1 MREKTGSVG
10 NHEAQ
15 SINKDRT
22 MKDIN
27 VDELYVPPSSVFS
40 NEQKLNFN
48 TMLKASLELLQELCL
63 KSPIQFKK
71 IVYLSEDILKVAK
84 SIPSAANHDHVVD
97 MSVQLSSSI
106 HQLAAFASRIEIGMP
121 VNIDKQLKVI
131 QGSYSEY

>member
-1 MREKTGSVG
+1 
-10 NHEAQ
+10 
-15 SINKDRT
+15 

-84 SIPSAANHDHVVD
+84 SIPSAANEEHAVD
-97 MSVQLSSSI
+97 MRVQLSSSI

>member
-1 MREKTGSVG
+1 ML
-10 NHEAQ
+10 
-15 SINKDRT
+15 
-22 MKDIN
+22 DIN

-48 TMLKASLELLQELCL
+48 TMLKASLKLLQELCL

-84 SIPSAANHDHVVD
+84 FIPSAANHDHVVD

>member
-1 MREKTGSVG
+1 
-10 NHEAQ
+10 
-15 SINKDRT
+15 

-48 TMLKASLELLQELCL
+48 TMLKASLKLLQELCL

>member
-1 MREKTGSVG
+1 MQEIASLTLIQDKT
-10 NHEAQ
+10 
-15 SINKDRT
+15 
-22 MKDIN
+22 MLDIN

-71 IVYLSEDILKVAK
+71 IVYLSEDILNVAK

-131 QGSYSEY
+131 QGSY